1 MNSLFA
7 ECSDLELRCR
17 DCIIRANK
25 FNMLAKCPVIRQM
38 HEMRP
43 GNEILLL
50 DIPSSWPRITVDI
63 LHYLKNPAELD
74 MEEAVIAREA
84 FHFFG
89 CRFMQRAIS
98 KRIWHLRSLKKS

>member
-1 MNSLFA
+1 
-7 ECSDLELRCR
+7 
-17 DCIIRANK
+17 
-25 FNMLAKCPVIRQM
+25 M
-38 HEMRP
+38 HETRP
-43 GNEILLL
+43 GDQIYLS

-89 CRFMQRAIS
+89 CRYMRRAIS
-98 KRIWHLRSLKKS
+98 KRIWYLRSLKKS

>member
-1 MNSLFA
+1 
-7 ECSDLELRCR
+7 
-17 DCIIRANK
+17 
-25 FNMLAKCPVIRQM
+25 MLAKCKVLRQM
-38 HEMRP
+38 YGMRP

-89 CRFMQRAIS
+89 CRYMQRAIS
-98 KRIWHLRSLKKS
+98 KRIWYLRSLKKSS

>member
-1 MNSLFA
+1 
-7 ECSDLELRCR
+7 
-17 DCIIRANK
+17 
-25 FNMLAKCPVIRQM
+25 M

-43 GNEILLL
+43 GDEISLL
-50 DIPSSWPRITVDI
+50 DIPSSWPRMTVDI

-89 CRFMQRAIS
+89 IKFMRRAIS